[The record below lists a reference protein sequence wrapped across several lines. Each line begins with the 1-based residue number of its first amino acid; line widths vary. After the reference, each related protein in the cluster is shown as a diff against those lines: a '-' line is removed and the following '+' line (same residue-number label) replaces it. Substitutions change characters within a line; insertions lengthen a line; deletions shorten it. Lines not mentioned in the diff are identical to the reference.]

1 MYFHLKSLKMNDS
14 PSKHLSS
21 KSKLCFYLGDGP
33 LPAEQAEQA
42 EQPTFYAV
50 GIGMFVNLV
59 KPYLRYI

>member
-14 PSKHLSS
+14 PSKHLAP

-33 LPAEQAEQA
+33 LPAEQ
-42 EQPTFYAV
+42 PPFYAV
-50 GIGMFVNLV
+50 GIGMFVNFV

>member
-1 MYFHLKSLKMNDS
+1 MNDS
-14 PSKHLSS
+14 PSKHLSP

-33 LPAEQAEQA
+33 LPAEQAEQ
-42 EQPTFYAV
+42 PPFYAV

>member
-1 MYFHLKSLKMNDS
+1 MYFHLKLLKMNDS

-33 LPAEQAEQA
+33 LPAEQAEQ
-42 EQPTFYAV
+42 PTFYAV